1 MLSSYCMVGVIIT
14 FLVIILVAMTLLI
27 RCISG
32 RGNENR
38 GNGLEESG
46 FRRGNGSPFPTRKPV
61 CSVEEAK
68 GRAGEQT
75 LYSYIA
81 GTEKSGA
88 KVLRNCWLQFVNG
101 TVTEVDL
108 ILIYR
113 SGIYVIES
121 KNYNDCWI
129 FGSEDDDQW
138 TRTWL
143 KKGDYEKQSRKF
155 YNPVEQNRVHTEC
168 ISDLVAD
175 IDVPIYSIIAF
186 SDRCELKKVPPKTAY
201 RAVINYR
208 DLRNTV
214 AGFLKSQPKRISDD
228 EVNTIYN
235 RLAACSSGVTEE
247 EKRYHDH
254 LIREKKEE

>member
-1 MLSSYCMVGVIIT
+1 MLSFYCMDGVIIT
-14 FLVIILVAMTLLI
+14 FLVVILVAIILLI
-27 RCISG
+27 RSISG
-32 RGNENR
+32 RGNKNR

-46 FRRGNGSPFPTRKPV
+46 FRKGTERTVPASKIIRST
-61 CSVEEAK
+61 EDAK

-75 LYSYIA
+75 LYSYIE
-81 GTEKSGA
+81 GTEKAGA
-88 KVLRNCWLQFVNG
+88 KVLRNCWLQFGNG
-101 TVTEVDL
+101 TVTEADL

-121 KNYNDCWI
+121 KNFNDCWI
-129 FGSEDDDQW
+129 FGSEDDEQW

-143 KKGDYEKQSRKF
+143 KKKDYEKQSRKF

-168 ISDLVAD
+168 VSDLVAD
-175 IDVPIYSIIAF
+175 IDVPIYSIVAF

-208 DLRNTV
+208 DLRNTI

-235 RLAACSSGVTEE
+235 RLTACSSGVTEE
-247 EKRYHDH
+247 EKIYHDH